1 MIVCICNNVSDKAIR
16 KAVDAGVTSMSEL
29 RTQLEIGTCCGKCN
43 SCARTILRESVE
55 DRATSSALFQPAL
68 AGA

>member
-16 KAVDAGVTSMSEL
+16 KAVDAGVTSMTQL

-55 DRATSSALFQPAL
+55 DRATRTVPIQPAI
-68 AGA
+68 AAV